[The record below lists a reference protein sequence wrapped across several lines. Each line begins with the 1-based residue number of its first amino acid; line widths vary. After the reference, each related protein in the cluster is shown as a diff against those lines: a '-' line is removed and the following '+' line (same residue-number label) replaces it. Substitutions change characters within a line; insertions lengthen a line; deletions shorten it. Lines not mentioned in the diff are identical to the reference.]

1 MLVPVLLQGAVGFL
15 GLAWLLRDRFPL
27 VLLWVSGT
35 LGWALA
41 SAVALLAVG
50 WSFYQNQAL
59 FLVGLVTALLMA
71 SVLQVGAA
79 AFLKLSVT
87 FAVGFAAAWG
97 VLIFGLAA
105 VILFAQFGPAW
116 LVPSG
121 ISMQAL
127 DGRADRLPRPRHRSH
142 GRPRRRLGARPGGD
156 AGRLRPCTTSWS
168 RHPPSACGPVPDD
181 PASRGYARSLT
192 QRASGRAEA
201 GARWNALS
209 NVAPA
214 ERSVCMIGQSR
225 PIRRSTAS
233 LVPEGTR
240 PSRSSRNSH
249 AVRILMTDGRMVG
262 DRNPD
267 LGGGGVPPAE
277 HRTPGVGRIDT
288 VAPVAPGLPEL
299 EFVHVRSIGG
309 TGTVRRDCRAS
320 VATA

>member
-1 MLVPVLLQGAVGFL
+1 MSNDNHGPRRLLDVTSITAAAFVAGGFLQRHLAAELAPAGTTPDAFEAWMLVPVLLQGAVGFL

-79 AFLKLSVT
+79 AFLKMSVT

-105 VILFAQFGPAW
+105 VILLVQLGPAW

-127 DGRADRLPRPRHRSH
+127 TAAPAVFQDLVIGVTAALGVAWALGPAVTRDGSTVHYVVV
-142 GRPRRRLGARPGGD
+142 
-156 AGRLRPCTTSWS
+156 
-168 RHPPSACGPVPDD
+168 PPSPLSV
-181 PASRGYARSLT
+181 R
-192 QRASGRAEA
+192 A
-201 GARWNALS
+201 GAR
-209 NVAPA
+209 
-214 ERSVCMIGQSR
+214 
-225 PIRRSTAS
+225 
-233 LVPEGTR
+233 
-240 PSRSSRNSH
+240 
-249 AVRILMTDGRMVG
+249 
-262 DRNPD
+262 
-267 LGGGGVPPAE
+267 
-277 HRTPGVGRIDT
+277 
-288 VAPVAPGLPEL
+288 
-299 EFVHVRSIGG
+299 
-309 TGTVRRDCRAS
+309 
-320 VATA
+320 